1 MSNSAELRNRHYDNS
16 RGGWVEASVIPE
28 SEVHV
33 EPPSAYT
40 AYESCT
46 PIDQNILHGDD
57 SNYMP
62 FIPLADDPTF
72 DHEDHAMEY
81 KRLAWQEPY
90 RDPDTLEITLETARR
105 VQRRLH
111 LSPEQLDSMGILPL
125 TLSTTSVWG
134 AIWTGK
140 QRYELFRT
148 LQTLSDVSPPLAGDL
163 RSRLQDYL
171 TLWCPTPDCTQA
183 MCFSHSLEQAKLS
196 LGSHRYRTG
205 PFKRLPVTEPCGVD
219 CTILKQSDDVEDVD
233 WCPEDLDDLRS
244 ACIRMGCEAIISPS
258 LSASED
264 PQDPNAYV
272 RSPSSSPLVDT
283 PPIHSTERCDHPG
296 ACRPDT
302 KCACF
307 VNQTPCSRLCRCSP
321 ECRRRWKGCR
331 CAASSAM
338 AAVAKRSKARGR
350 RSLCRGTQCPCRAAK
365 RECDPA
371 VCLCSHDN
379 ASCRNTQI
387 QTGASKLVEVKQG
400 AFGLGL
406 FLLED
411 ARAGDLVTEYT
422 GELIYEPTFLS
433 RSQVSAHVGRSYVFG
448 LNDVFSVDA
457 TNAGSPARFI
467 NHAPSRMANV
477 AACILSVNG
486 FQRIGVFAKK
496 HIAAGSELFM
506 DYGPEYPIGGED
518 ENT

>member
-1 MSNSAELRNRHYDNS
+1 MLS
-16 RGGWVEASVIPE
+16 E
-28 SEVHV
+28 SEIHV
-33 EPPSAYT
+33 EPPAPN
-40 AYESCT
+40 AAFESCT

-90 RDPDTLEITLETARR
+90 RDPDTLEVTLETAHR
-105 VQRRLH
+105 VQRRWH
-111 LSPEQLDSMGILPL
+111 LSPEQIDRLEVLPL

-140 QRYELFRT
+140 QSDAIKWPGSSRT
-148 LQTLSDVSPPLAGDL
+148 LHSLPDVSRPLAGDL

-196 LGSHRYRTG
+196 PGSHRYRAES
-205 PFKRLPVTEPCGVD
+205 FKRLPVTEACGAD
-219 CTILKQSDDVEDVD
+219 CTVLKPSDDMDAD
-233 WCPEDLDDLRS
+233 WSPEDLDELRVLVHVGGTITPCDLAHLCRKPCYQKTRKRS
-244 ACIRMGCEAIISPS
+244 MCMLILPLIISSGYSVGDRS
-258 LSASED
+258 LFTS
-264 PQDPNAYV
+264 N
-272 RSPSSSPLVDT
+272 
-283 PPIHSTERCDHPG
+283 ERCDHPG

-307 VNQTPCSRLCRCSP
+307 INQTRCSRLCRCSSD
-321 ECRRRWKGCR
+321 CTWRWKGCR
-331 CAASSAM
+331 CAASSATT
-338 AAVAKRSKARGR
+338 ATKRSKARDR
-350 RSLCRGTQCPCRAAK
+350 RLCRGTQCPCRAAK

-371 VCLCSHDN
+371 VC
-379 ASCRNTQI
+379 SCCDAQYVSRSRQAMFVVCRGVH
-387 QTGASKLVEVKQG
+387 TGLPQLVEVKQG
-400 AFGLGL
+400 TFGLGL

-433 RSQVSAHVGRSYVFG
+433 RSQVSTHVGRSYVFG

-457 TNAGSPARFI
+457 TTSGNPARFI
-467 NHAPSRMANV
+467 NHAPSRKANV
-477 AACILSVNG
+477 AACSTSHVPLVALS
-486 FQRIGVFAKK
+486 QRFDLAL
-496 HIAAGSELFM
+496 SE
-506 DYGPEYPIGGED
+506 
-518 ENT
+518 

>member
-1 MSNSAELRNRHYDNS
+1 MISTEFLEVTKEYYDWEMGHCATTISSLASLEPTRPTGLRQLITHAVVNHMDAVDSDMSNSAELRNRHYDNS

-33 EPPSAYT
+33 EPPSAYA

-46 PIDQNILHGDD
+46 PIDQDILHGDD

-90 RDPDTLEITLETARR
+90 RDPD
-105 VQRRLH
+105 
-111 LSPEQLDSMGILPL
+111 
-125 TLSTTSVWG
+125 
-134 AIWTGK
+134 
-140 QRYELFRT
+140 
-148 LQTLSDVSPPLAGDL
+148 
-163 RSRLQDYL
+163 
-171 TLWCPTPDCTQA
+171 
-183 MCFSHSLEQAKLS
+183 SLEQAKLS
-196 LGSHRYRTG
+196 LGSHRYRTR

-233 WCPEDLDDLRS
+233 WCPEDLDDLRVIVHIGGAITPCDLAHLCRKPCYQVALICQKYDDFS
-244 ACIRMGCEAIISPS
+244 APIAGPNQQPGQSGVIEGN
-258 LSASED
+258 ED
-264 PQDPNAYV
+264 PQDPNASEEV
-272 RSPSSSPLVDT
+272 EGVQMRCEFCDGSGGDAFEGSGSPVDGD
-283 PPIHSTERCDHPG
+283 E
-296 ACRPDT
+296 
-302 KCACF
+302 
-307 VNQTPCSRLCRCSP
+307 
-321 ECRRRWKGCR
+321 
-331 CAASSAM
+331 
-338 AAVAKRSKARGR
+338 
-350 RSLCRGTQCPCRAAK
+350 
-365 RECDPA
+365 
-371 VCLCSHDN
+371 N
-379 ASCRNTQI
+379 ALCRNTQI

-400 AFGLGL
+400 TFGLGL

-467 NHAPSRMANV
+467 NHAPSRRANV

-486 FQRIGVFAKK
+486 FQRIGVFASAFAGSLPAFFRLGNVRQQLTSFFAVAEK